1 MVEIRTLAAGI
12 GFTEGPLWTR
22 DGRLLVASVSRGL
35 VVELDPASG
44 RTLGAAETGGGPNG
58 LAEDSAGWIWVA
70 QNGGT
75 VVPSRSQR
83 PASPGLQRVDGTTVH
98 DVITTGQRAPNDIVE
113 APDGSLWFT
122 DPGPPG
128 DTGHGRLCSY
138 DPDTGAVLILL
149 DGIDFP
155 NGLAFG
161 PSGDVLHLAETA
173 TGRVVRYRWD
183 GVALHRDGLSA
194 VLPEGGPDGLAVD
207 VEGRLYA
214 AAPDADAVFAFDPDG
229 RPLEPLRF
237 PGRAFP
243 TNLCFAGPQHDELVV
258 TAAKGGRVLRVRGWA
273 PAPGIAPPQVPAQA
287 TGTATRA

>member
-1 MVEIRTLAAGI
+1 M
-12 GFTEGPLWTR
+12 
-22 DGRLLVASVSRGL
+22 
-35 VVELDPASG
+35 
-44 RTLGAAETGGGPNG
+44 
-58 LAEDSAGWIWVA
+58 
-70 QNGGT
+70 
-75 VVPSRSQR
+75 
-83 PASPGLQRVDGTTVH
+83 TVH

-128 DTGHGRLCSY
+128 DTGHGRVCSY
-138 DPDTGAVLILL
+138 DPDTGAVRVLL

-161 PSGDVLHLAETA
+161 PGGDVLHLAETA

-214 AAPDADAVFAFDPDG
+214 AAPDVDAVFAFDPDG

-243 TNLCFAGPQHDELVV
+243 TNLCFAGPQRDELVV
-258 TAAKGGRVLRVRGWA
+258 TAAKGGRNGGTRVTGTGR
-273 PAPGIAPPQVPAQA
+273 PARAWTAGACRRARRA
-287 TGTATRA
+287 TGSTPADRAGRPRTRGGQTPTGSTRTADVRSAREGARPPRAEWGDAP